1 MNETNVRNEILDS
14 IDRVD
19 HITMESSLDVLFSL
33 GTAYEKAAMIMEYAS
48 TPDELSMFSIFQEA
62 DTPTQDNATAEA
74 KPAENNAEAKP
85 VENTSTTVSSDD
97 KAPAANA
104 EAKKKSGILWFI
116 PNLIKKLFQFLK
128 DAWNGVI
135 TPKAEQ
141 VSEKTQDLFE
151 KIAGKD
157 ESWVKEHASELGLA
171 GGALT
176 AVLSFIAIV
185 KHNEIAE
192 MMASFGRSIGTVFKG
207 MKAAPSIAWKG
218 GSFITNVKFEGLIK
232 TVAAYK
238 NAVMAYKNNPD
249 VKKLIS
255 DIDSI
260 PTTPDTIIAESPFE
274 LSYDDII
281 KNFDEAKKTFG
292 GDEEV
297 NVDIKPIENPT
308 DEQLKDM
315 QNANGKTSL
324 WAKVTG
330 AISGVFK
337 KLLSWVTG
345 LFKKEKETDEQ
356 INAADNAAAP
366 TEGEAGDGQT
376 TENAGE
382 NAEEGAPAE
391 ETAPAAEGTGEAES
405 SGAIKPGSKVTA
417 EQLLEA
423 FRDAYGDKTPS
434 TWSVSNN
441 TIANSQTGSTIEK
454 IKLGTKLPGTRAVFD
469 SNEGVYVIEYADET
483 DTESVDIFTESAVD
497 DELTDADIEVNNH
510 WYN

>member
-14 IDRVD
+14 IDRVN
-19 HITMESSLDVLFSL
+19 HITLESSLDVLFSL
-33 GTAYEKAAMIMEYAS
+33 GTAYEKAAMITEYAS

-62 DTPTQDNATAEA
+62 DTPTQDNATTEA
-74 KPAENNAEAKP
+74 KPA
-85 VENTSTTVSSDD
+85 ENTSTTVSSDE

-176 AVLSFIAIV
+176 AVLSFIAVV

-238 NAVMAYKNNPD
+238 NAVVAYKNNPD

-260 PTTPDTIIAESPFE
+260 PTTPDTIIADSTFE

-330 AISGVFK
+330 AISNVFK

-345 LFKKEKETDEQ
+345 LFKKEKEADEQ
-356 INAADNAAAP
+356 INAADNAAP
-366 TEGEAGDGQT
+366 TEGEAGETKEGEAN
-376 TENAGE
+376 TENAE
-382 NAEEGAPAE
+382 QNAVPTEDEAAPATE
-391 ETAPAAEGTGEAES
+391 EENKGYTAQELNSMLPEGKAPLKVDSDGLILSKSGIPIRTPFTLPGGQMKVKLNPDDNKYYVAES
-405 SGAIKPGSKVTA
+405 A
-417 EQLLEA
+417 
-423 FRDAYGDKTPS
+423 
-434 TWSVSNN
+434 
-441 TIANSQTGSTIEK
+441 
-454 IKLGTKLPGTRAVFD
+454 
-469 SNEGVYVIEYADET
+469 ET
-483 DTESVDIFTESAVD
+483 DIDEEELMFVESYEE
-497 DELTDADIEVNNH
+497 ELSDADIEVNNH

>member
-14 IDRVD
+14 IDRVN
-19 HITMESSLDVLFSL
+19 HITLESSLDVLFSL
-33 GTAYEKAAMIMEYAS
+33 GTAYEKAAMITEYAS

-62 DTPTQDNATAEA
+62 DTPTQDNATTEA
-74 KPAENNAEAKP
+74 KPA
-85 VENTSTTVSSDD
+85 ENTSTTVSSDE

-176 AVLSFIAIV
+176 AVLSFIAVV

-238 NAVMAYKNNPD
+238 NAVVAYKNNPD

-260 PTTPDTIIAESPFE
+260 PTTPDTIIADSTFE

-330 AISGVFK
+330 AISNVFK

-345 LFKKEKETDEQ
+345 LFKKEKEADEQ
-356 INAADNAAAP
+356 INAADNAAP
-366 TEGEAGDGQT
+366 TEGEAGETKEGEAN
-376 TENAGE
+376 TENAE
-382 NAEEGAPAE
+382 QNAVPTEDEAAPATE
-391 ETAPAAEGTGEAES
+391 EENKGYTAQELNSMLPEGKAPLKVDSDGLILSKSGVPIRTPFTLPGGQMKVKLNPDDNKYYVAES
-405 SGAIKPGSKVTA
+405 A
-417 EQLLEA
+417 
-423 FRDAYGDKTPS
+423 
-434 TWSVSNN
+434 
-441 TIANSQTGSTIEK
+441 
-454 IKLGTKLPGTRAVFD
+454 
-469 SNEGVYVIEYADET
+469 ET
-483 DTESVDIFTESAVD
+483 DIDEEELMFVESYEE
-497 DELTDADIEVNNH
+497 ELSDADIEVNNH

>member
-19 HITMESSLDVLFSL
+19 HITLESSLDVLFSL
-33 GTAYEKAAMIMEYAS
+33 GAAYEKSAMIMEYAS
-48 TPDELSMFSIFQEA
+48 DPDELSMFAIFQEA
-62 DTPTQDNATAEA
+62 DQPAAEGEA
-74 KPAENNAEAKP
+74 KTEEKPAENTN
-85 VENTSTTVSSDD
+85 TTVSANDN
-97 KAPAANA
+97 APAANA

-157 ESWVKEHASELGLA
+157 ESWIKEHATELGLA

-176 AVLSFIAIV
+176 AVLSFIAVV

-192 MMASFGRSIGTVFKG
+192 MLASFGKSIGTVFKG

-260 PTTPDTIIAESPFE
+260 PTTPDTIIADSTFE

-281 KNFDEAKKTFG
+281 KTFDEAKKTFG
-292 GDEEV
+292 GDEEI

-324 WAKVTG
+324 WAKITG
-330 AISGVFK
+330 AISNVFK

-345 LFKKEKETDEQ
+345 LFKKEKEVDEQ
-356 INAADNAAAP
+356 VNAAENTTPIEGEAKTEGEGTEGEASTENAEQTAAP
-366 TEGEAGDGQT
+366 TEGEA
-376 TENAGE
+376 
-382 NAEEGAPAE
+382 
-391 ETAPAAEGTGEAES
+391 APAAEEEKKGYTAEEINSMLPEGKAPLKVGSDGLILSKAGTPIRTPFTLPGGQMKVKLNPDDNKYYVAES
-405 SGAIKPGSKVTA
+405 A
-417 EQLLEA
+417 
-423 FRDAYGDKTPS
+423 
-434 TWSVSNN
+434 
-441 TIANSQTGSTIEK
+441 
-454 IKLGTKLPGTRAVFD
+454 
-469 SNEGVYVIEYADET
+469 ET
-483 DTESVDIFTESAVD
+483 DIDEEELMFVESYEEEFS
-497 DELTDADIEVNNH
+497 DADIEVSNH